1 MEADGWLFWIFLV
14 VGVGMGVSVVRPDA
28 ERYPEVAACG
38 GDLTAALRAAAGR
51 MGVRLV
57 GLGEAYPPAG
67 LSRHFVAALEAEC
80 GDVQV
85 SLRPER
91 REVGV
96 TLRLPLVGDAAV
108 GAVGSLEVVIEV
120 AQAWQAGMPLADM
133 AARWEFLMVSPE
145 ALAHDEGRGA
155 AYEWERVRRLPDR
168 LVDRTLV
175 EAAFRSPQ
183 LSSLFPMIS
192 HGSLQFRR
200 LTVSAPGSDVPSV
213 FPFGEGGWR
222 VICLGDRDI
231 PVRTADTVEEAVRL
245 VVEGL
250 PEGCGPALEV
260 IHDARRAM
268 ETKSRG
274 R

>member
-1 MEADGWLFWIFLV
+1 
-14 VGVGMGVSVVRPDA
+14 MGGSTMRPDA

-38 GDLTAALRAAAGR
+38 GDLATALQAAAGR

-57 GLGEAYPPAG
+57 GLGDAYPPEG

-85 SLRPER
+85 ELRPER

-96 TLRLPLVGDAAV
+96 TLRLPLVGVAGV
-108 GAVGSLEVVIEV
+108 GAAWSLEAVIEV

-133 AARWEFLMVSPE
+133 AARWEFLMVSLK
-145 ALAHDEGRGA
+145 ALAHDQGKGV
-155 AYEWERVRRLPDR
+155 AYEWGHVRRLPDQ
-168 LVDRTLV
+168 LVDHGLV
-175 EAAFRSPQ
+175 EAAFRSPE
-183 LSSLFPMIS
+183 LSSLFPMVG

-200 LTVSAPGSDVPSV
+200 LTVSDPGSDVPSI
-213 FPFGEGGWR
+213 FPLGGGRWR
-222 VICLGDRDI
+222 VICLWDKDI
-231 PVRTADTVEEAVRL
+231 PVSTAETADEAVRL

-250 PEGCGPALEV
+250 PEGCGSAIEV

-268 ETKSRG
+268 ETKARG
-274 R
+274 GDEAQEESPVRSPNG